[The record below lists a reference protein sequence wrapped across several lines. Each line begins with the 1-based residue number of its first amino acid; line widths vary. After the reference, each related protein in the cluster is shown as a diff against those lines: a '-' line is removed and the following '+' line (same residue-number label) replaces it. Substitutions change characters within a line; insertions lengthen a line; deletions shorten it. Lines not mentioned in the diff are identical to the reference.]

1 MKGVEW
7 IEELEDISQ
16 WNENVSEKKIKRM
29 MMIIHFAVKG
39 VTRIESLK
47 LSHLFTRYSS
57 IFYFFL
63 GDFAKNFF

>member
-1 MKGVEW
+1 
-7 IEELEDISQ
+7 
-16 WNENVSEKKIKRM
+16 
-29 MMIIHFAVKG
+29 MIIHFAVKG